1 MPIRNLCYKSS
12 KEYMA
17 STTQLEDN
25 KSHENSVDCSLFYIS
40 KKPDSTVMQPIKVV
54 AGIII
59 PKDGY
64 LS

>member
-1 MPIRNLCYKSS
+1 
-12 KEYMA
+12 MA

-25 KSHENSVDCSLFYIS
+25 KSHENSVDWSLFYIS